1 MANRFVDAFRRVNR
15 PPPPEPSIALRVAV
29 AICSLIPITA
39 LMTGDLIS
47 GPVVWAGYAG
57 IPFGYWF
64 SWWRREHE
72 DWWAKLILTVLLMVA
87 FGGFVTSV
95 IRVGVASV
103 SETQEPLAALFIWV
117 QLLHSFDVKGRRD
130 LSFSI
135 AAAVAMIAVGAVV
148 ALDSG
153 YGVYVFTFIPAV
165 ATALFISRRC
175 ELRDIASS
183 GSSFLPHADGTME
196 SSPTK
201 KSRQA
206 LHAVRS
212 AAALAAVAALT
223 GVAIFAFMPR
233 IKSGKTF
240 NLPFSVKAQ
249 TGLAS
254 GGFRVENP
262 GIEEGGSGGGEQTSV
277 NGGYFGFANNM
288 DLSVRSRPTDE
299 IVMRVRTD
307 RPAFWRGMA
316 YTEYTGQSWVA
327 EDTGL
332 RRIDGDP
339 PLNIPETTG
348 TAIGSSLSEEQIQ
361 TFYIEQDQP
370 NLVFAAQFPSRVY
383 FPAPGL
389 RQDSNGSLRTPV
401 SVGADTVYSV
411 ISRRPAVDLDML
423 QAGDDPPYGAKLEP
437 NTARYKQQMESFLAV
452 PDSVPKRV
460 RDLAEMLAAGKA
472 TTLEKV
478 QAVEGWLSENT
489 EYTLDVPSLPEGAD
503 AVDQFLF
510 VDRQGYCEQIAT
522 AEAILLRLAG
532 VPTRVVTGYTQGRR
546 GVFSGVFDVRGSD
559 AHAWTEVFFPRFG
572 WIEMDPTLHVP
583 RAREN
588 PSRFADLARWGK
600 EAVAKLPNWL
610 RAPFRDVARVV
621 GSPLNLI
628 IIAGSVVA
636 LVVVGIAVIRSR
648 RRRRE
653 QAIEMKLSWYLRAIG
668 RLVSAAEPLG
678 IERNPGQTTQEF
690 IEPVRTGPL
699 SGLPESDRLGQ
710 IGEALD
716 RELFSREGLDED
728 TRRLIEEEID
738 QIAKLLDLTA
748 REQHQPV

>member
-1 MANRFVDAFRRVNR
+1 MANRLVDAFRRVNR

-29 AICSLIPITA
+29 AVCSLIPITA
-39 LMTGDLIS
+39 VVAGDLIS
-47 GPVVWAGYAG
+47 GPVVWAGYVG
-57 IPFGYWF
+57 IPLGYWF

-72 DWWAKLILTVLLMVA
+72 DWWMKLILTFLLMAA
-87 FGGFVTSV
+87 FGGFVSSI

-135 AAAVAMIAVGAVV
+135 AAAVAMIAVGAV
-148 ALDSG
+148 AAIDSG
-153 YGVYVFTFIPAV
+153 YGIYVFTFIPAV
-165 ATALFISRRC
+165 ASALFISRRC
-175 ELRDIASS
+175 ELRDLAGA
-183 GSSFLPHADGTME
+183 GSSFSSRRSVVME
-196 SSPTK
+196 PGPTQSS
-201 KSRQA
+201 RRV
-206 LHAVRS
+206 LGAVRS
-212 AAALAAVAALT
+212 AAALAVVAALM

-233 IKSGKTF
+233 MKSGKTL

-262 GIEEGGSGGGEQTSV
+262 GIEEGDSGGGEQTEV

-316 YTEYTGQSWVA
+316 YAEYTGRSWVA
-327 EDTGL
+327 EDKGL

-348 TAIGSSLSEEQIQ
+348 TASGSRLSEEQIQ
-361 TFYIEQDQP
+361 TFYIERDQP
-370 NLVFAAQFPSRVY
+370 NLVFAAQYPSRVY

-401 SVGADTVYSV
+401 SVDADTVYSV
-411 ISRRPAVDLDML
+411 ISRRPGADLEML
-423 QAGDDPPYGAKLEP
+423 RAGDDPPYGANLDP
-437 NTARYKQQMESFLAV
+437 GTMRYRQKMENFLGV
-452 PDSVPKRV
+452 PDSVPQRV
-460 RDLAEMLAAGKA
+460 RDLAASLTADKA

-489 EYTLDVPSLPEGAD
+489 EYTLDIPPLPDGAD

-510 VDRQGYCEQIAT
+510 VDKQGYCEQIAT
-522 AEAILLRLAG
+522 AEAVLLRLAG

-546 GVFSGVFDVRGSD
+546 GVFSGVFDVRGTD

-572 WIEMDPTLHVP
+572 WIEMDPTTHVP
-583 RAREN
+583 RAEEN
-588 PSRFADLARWGK
+588 PSRFSDIARWAR
-600 EAVAKLPNWL
+600 EAVGKLPNWV
-610 RAPFRDVARVV
+610 RAPFREAAR
-621 GSPLNLI
+621 
-628 IIAGSVVA
+628 IAGSPRNLIAALLVAIA
-636 LVVVGIAVIRSR
+636 LVTGGIAVIRLR
-648 RRRRE
+648 RRRWVTGAE
-653 QAIEMKLSWYLRAIG
+653 ISSWYLRVLG
-668 RLVSAAEPLG
+668 RLAGAAEPLG
-678 IERNPGQTTQEF
+678 IGRNPGQTTQEF
-690 IEPVRTGPL
+690 IGPVRAGPL
-699 SGLPESDRLGQ
+699 AGLPEAELLGE

-716 RELFSREGLDED
+716 REAFSREGLDER
-728 TRRLIEEEID
+728 TRSEVERGVNSVVRLLE
-738 QIAKLLDLTA
+738 QIAED
-748 REQHQPV
+748 QPQPV

>member
-1 MANRFVDAFRRVNR
+1 MANRLVDAFRRVNR

-39 LMTGDLIS
+39 VVAGDLIS
-47 GPVVWAGYAG
+47 GPVVWAGYVG
-57 IPFGYWF
+57 IPLGYLF

-72 DWWAKLILTVLLMVA
+72 DWWMKLILTVLLMAA
-87 FGGFVTSV
+87 FGGFVSSI

-148 ALDSG
+148 ALDAG
-153 YGVYVFTFIPAV
+153 YGIYVFTFIPAV
-165 ATALFISRRC
+165 ASALFISRRC
-175 ELRDIASS
+175 ELRDLAGAGSRFVSQRS
-183 GSSFLPHADGTME
+183 GAMQPGPTQ
-196 SSPTK
+196 SPRRVI
-201 KSRQA
+201 S
-206 LHAVRS
+206 AVRS
-212 AAALAAVAALT
+212 AAALAIIAALM
-223 GVAIFAFMPR
+223 GVTIFAFMPR
-233 IKSGKTF
+233 MKSGKTL

-262 GIEEGGSGGGEQTSV
+262 GIDEGGAGGSEQTSV

-316 YTEYTGQSWVA
+316 YSEYTGRSWVA
-327 EDTGL
+327 EDKGL
-332 RRIDGDP
+332 RRLDGDP

-348 TAIGSSLSEEQIQ
+348 TASGSRLSEEQIQ

-370 NLVFAAQFPSRVY
+370 NLVFAAQYPSRVY

-401 SVGADTVYSV
+401 SVDADTVYSV
-411 ISRRPAVDLDML
+411 ISRRPGADLEML
-423 QAGDDPPYGAKLEP
+423 RSGDDPPYGAHLDP
-437 NTARYKQQMESFLAV
+437 STIRYKQQMESFLGV
-452 PDSVPKRV
+452 PDSVPQRV
-460 RDLAEMLAAGKA
+460 RDLAVSLTADKA

-489 EYTLDVPSLPEGAD
+489 EYTLDIPPLPEGAD

-510 VDRQGYCEQIAT
+510 VDKKGYCEQIAT
-522 AEAILLRLAG
+522 AEAVLLRLAG
-532 VPTRVVTGYTQGRR
+532 VPTRIVTGYTQGRR

-559 AHAWTEVFFPRFG
+559 AHAWTEVFYPRFG
-572 WIEMDPTLHVP
+572 WIEMDPTTHVP
-583 RAREN
+583 RAEEN
-588 PSRFADLARWGK
+588 PSRFTDIVRWAK
-600 EAVAKLPNWL
+600 EAVAKLPNWV
-610 RAPFRDVARVV
+610 RAPFREAARIA
-621 GSPLNLI
+621 GSPRNLI
-628 IIAGSVVA
+628 IALIVMIVTVAAGVA
-636 LVVVGIAVIRSR
+636 LIRLR

-653 QAIEMKLSWYLRAIG
+653 TGVEASNWYLRVLG
-668 RLVSAAEPLG
+668 RLAGAAEPLG
-678 IERNPGQTTQEF
+678 IERHPDQTTQEF
-690 IEPVRTGPL
+690 MVPVRAGPL
-699 SGLPESDRLGQ
+699 SGLPEADLLDQ

-728 TRRLIEEEID
+728 SRRLIEKGIDEIVELLEQAAEE
-738 QIAKLLDLTA
+738 QS
-748 REQHQPV
+748 QPV